1 MERSMLSKLLT
12 KQSAKAKNIMLR
24 QRQVVFELMT
34 LFRKCIFKKNV
45 QKNKDKFYF
54 FHGKNWKKINPIQF
68 TRILQVRVMRKL
80 CHPRIVS
87 LIEDQD
93 SPEWL
98 FLVMELVSGNYKDY
112 STNNNSL
119 IPLTFTFVILRYTRP
134 MFKT

>member
-1 MERSMLSKLLT
+1 MEK
-12 KQSAKAKNIMLR
+12 I
-24 QRQVVFELMT
+24 E
-34 LFRKCIFKKNV
+34 
-45 QKNKDKFYF
+45 
-54 FHGKNWKKINPIQF
+54 KKINPNQF

-98 FLVMELVSGNYKDY
+98 FLVMELVSGNYEDY

-119 IPLTFTFVILRYTRP
+119 ILLTFTFVILRR
-134 MFKT
+134 